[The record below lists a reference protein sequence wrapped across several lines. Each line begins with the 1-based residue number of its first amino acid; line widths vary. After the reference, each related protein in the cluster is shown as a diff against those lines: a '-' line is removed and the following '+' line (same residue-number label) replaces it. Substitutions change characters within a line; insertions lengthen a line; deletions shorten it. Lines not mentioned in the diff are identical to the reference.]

1 MIALVMVVLTQG
13 PGSTLQPISPTAAP
27 PTTLPQSTLGS
38 DLQTRTLEGRPGSVI
53 QLSPPTEAVR
63 KVNLVEGGEQPCEG
77 LAIISVCDDP
87 TVIGAELRYTPLILS
102 ETIPPI
108 VPHIRFTALKPGR
121 TMCSC
126 GQPKNLQ
133 LLYEFTVGSLE
144 DAVRPVARKV
154 VVAAYA
160 RLYTQPK

>member
-1 MIALVMVVLTQG
+1 MIALVMMVLSQG
-13 PGSTLQPISPTAAP
+13 PGSTLQQDTAP
-27 PTTLPQSTLGS
+27 RTTLQQSKLGS
-38 DLQTRTLEGRPGSVI
+38 DLQPRTLEGRQGSVI
-53 QLSPPTEAVR
+53 QLNIPPTEAVR
-63 KVNLVEGGEQPCEG
+63 KVSLVEGGEQPCEG
-77 LAIISVCDDP
+77 LATMSMCDDP
-87 TVIGAELRYTPLILS
+87 SVISAELRYTPLILS

-121 TMCSC
+121 TLCSC
-126 GQPKNLQ
+126 GQPENIQ